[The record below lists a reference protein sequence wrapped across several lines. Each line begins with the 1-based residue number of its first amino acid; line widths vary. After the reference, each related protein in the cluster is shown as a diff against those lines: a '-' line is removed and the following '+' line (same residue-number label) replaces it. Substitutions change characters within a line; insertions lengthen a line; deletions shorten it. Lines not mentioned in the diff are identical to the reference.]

1 MAESVETIAVER
13 AFIGTT
19 LSCDCGKRGIAVK
32 RPDGSEAVQGFPRIG
47 AAFVCNACGVRHL
60 RSN

>member
-1 MAESVETIAVER
+1 MAESLETIASER
-13 AFIGTT
+13 AFIGIM

-32 RPDGSEAVQGFPRIG
+32 RPDGSEAVQGFPRVG
-47 AAFVCNACGVRHL
+47 AAFVCNACGTRHV